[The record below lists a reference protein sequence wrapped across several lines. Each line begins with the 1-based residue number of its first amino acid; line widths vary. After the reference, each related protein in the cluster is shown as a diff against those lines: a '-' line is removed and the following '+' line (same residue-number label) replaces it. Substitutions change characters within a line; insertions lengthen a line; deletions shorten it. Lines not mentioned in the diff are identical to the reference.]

1 MIEVTF
7 TPPARRRRQTI
18 AVETI
23 AILEVHFTS
32 VNGDID
38 SQFATGVG
46 NNLLANVNEAI
57 SNDDISIIDQ
67 DQVAKIDAQVKGEN
81 THLYLSKLLLG
92 YISFIKHS

>member
-1 MIEVTF
+1 MIGVTF
-7 TPPARRRRQTI
+7 TPPARRRRGGSD
-18 AVETI
+18 ETI
-23 AILEVHFTS
+23 AIVEVHFTS
-32 VNGDID
+32 IDGDID
-38 SQFATGVG
+38 NQFATGVG